1 MGAGGFALP
10 PAAFVG
16 GRKRVLPV
24 EFVGRGEPGPLL
36 VEIVSSDE
44 SVSLVVVVVGPGE
57 SVVSVDIVDSGVFLW
72 EIMGP
77 DKPDGT
83 LMLVDP
89 PVGGDKGADGAE
101 SDVGSTRFSTSSGCP
116 DYSRLKLTSSAHR
129 DGVVPCLIG

>member
-16 GRKRVLPV
+16 GCKRVLLV

-44 SVSLVVVVVGPGE
+44 SVSLVVVVVGPG
-57 SVVSVDIVDSGVFLW
+57 SVVSVDIVGSGVFLW

-77 DKPDGT
+77 DKPECWLT
-83 LMLVDP
+83 P
-89 PVGGDKGADGAE
+89 PGGGDKGGRRTGLSLMLDPLASALLQ
-101 SDVGSTRFSTSSGCP
+101 DVPTIQ
-116 DYSRLKLTSSAHR
+116 D
-129 DGVVPCLIG
+129 